1 MVLIFTI
8 LLWILSAGMYE
19 LFWRLVVANILK
31 GMVQAEL
38 IPASLS
44 GEQLLLILLFTNT
57 RAIVTGVLK
66 ALIKDRN

>member
-1 MVLIFTI
+1 MVKINTI